1 MWERT
6 SDVALM
12 FLLVLACS
20 GAFWSPKSSAHGGLS
35 MDSDVCKLR
44 IGPFN
49 MHFAG
54 YQPKA
59 NGNTEFCEDIPA
71 TGNTIIVMDA
81 IDSELR
87 NIPIEVRL
95 IEDTGDRSLDV
106 GTADGS
112 QLNSVTMLHLP
123 SKIYETGSIP
133 IEFNFT
139 HAGKYV
145 GLVTAG
151 DKGQY
156 TSRFPFSVGIEK
168 TSYGIYVLVA
178 GVILLGL
185 GFYKYAGRA
194 RGMSRPQGEQG

>member
-1 MWERT
+1 
-6 SDVALM
+6 
-12 FLLVLACS
+12 
-20 GAFWSPKSSAHGGLS
+20 
-35 MDSDVCKLR
+35 MDSDMCKLR

-71 TGNTIIVMDA
+71 TGGTIIVMDA

-87 NIPIEVRL
+87 ETPIEVRL
-95 IEDTGDRSLDV
+95 IEDTGNE
-106 GTADGS
+106 S
-112 QLNSVTMLHLP
+112 QLDAVTVLHLP
-123 SKIYETGSIP
+123 PKIYETGTIP
-133 IEFNFT
+133 IEFNFA

-145 GLVTAG
+145 GLITAG
-151 DKGQY
+151 DNGQY

-168 TSYGIYVLVA
+168 ASYGVYLLVA
-178 GVILLGL
+178 CVVLLGL

-194 RGMSRPQGEQG
+194 RRMANAEG